1 MLRPLKAME
10 PAVRQ
15 YESVSPLLSV
25 SWLKKAGVFI
35 VVGCSWF
42 VLHRAGSSLFH
53 WPQESLDRLLFTS
66 VLFGAIFVL
75 FQFSYGRPQRLMIG
89 QDFIEARTQIY
100 SFRFKKRIR
109 REQIKSISENKR
121 GLYVRDRGKIAARIL
136 GLIFIPR
143 STFEYKEIR
152 SELAQWAPINVK
164 S

>member
-1 MLRPLKAME
+1 
-10 PAVRQ
+10 
-15 YESVSPLLSV
+15 
-25 SWLKKAGVFI
+25 
-35 VVGCSWF
+35 
-42 VLHRAGSSLFH
+42 
-53 WPQESLDRLLFTS
+53 
-66 VLFGAIFVL
+66 
-75 FQFSYGRPQRLMIG
+75 MIG